1 MKQDKT
7 VVDGLAMADGRI
19 TAVELADGKT
29 AKLTMEIILRPKYR
43 SVKGGAMLGHVGGQ
57 LPCKVKGIT
66 GGTISCNIMG
76 TIDPKVIQLADKEL
90 AKNSRKLGRPIVRN
104 SDGQLV
110 ISDNAADSPYNPYIG
125 E

>member
-1 MKQDKT
+1 
-7 VVDGLAMADGRI
+7 
-19 TAVELADGKT
+19 
-29 AKLTMEIILRPKYR
+29 
-43 SVKGGAMLGHVGGQ
+43 MLGHVGGQ

-76 TIDPKVIQLADKEL
+76 TIDPTVIQLADKEL

-104 SDGQLV
+104 AEGQLV
-110 ISDNAADSPYNPYIG
+110 ISDNASDSPFNPYIG